1 MNIVILSGRVATDID
16 SRVTKDG
23 RLVSHFNI
31 ATPTGFKRN
40 KDGKIPAEFHRIN
53 AWGKIAENCRDY
65 LVKGRQINIRG
76 HLINNTYTNKNGQKI
91 RTEEVTADKVEFIDL
106 PRSNSNN
113 NKEPNENISSTAI
126 PLDEAPT
133 SVGVPT
139 LQDMSIAADSFG
151 IEIPF

>member
-40 KDGKIPAEFHRIN
+40 KEGKIPAEFHRIN

-106 PRSNSNN
+106 PRSNSK
-113 NKEPNENISSTAI
+113 NKELNADIASTAI
-126 PLDEAPT
+126 PLDEAPA

-151 IEIPF
+151 LEIPF

>member
-65 LVKGRQINIRG
+65 LVKGRQLNIRG
-76 HLINNTYTNKNGQKI
+76 HLSNNTYTTADGKHLKFS
-91 RTEEVTADKVEFIDL
+91 EVTADTVEFVEMT
-106 PRSNSNN
+106 RTTKNSST
-113 NKEPNENISSTAI
+113 PTTNIKDTAI
-126 PLDEAPT
+126 PLDESTDKVGWPT
-133 SVGVPT
+133 
-139 LQDMSIAADSFG
+139 
-151 IEIPF
+151 

>member
-76 HLINNTYTNKNGQKI
+76 HLSNNIYTTPDGKRLKFS
-91 RTEEVTADKVEFIDL
+91 EVTADKVEFVDI
-106 PRSNSNN
+106 PRSS
-113 NKEPNENISSTAI
+113 KNINVTTANMNDTSI
-126 PLDEAPT
+126 SLDEST

-139 LQDMSIAADSFG
+139 LQDMSIPADDYG
-151 IEIPF
+151 VEIPF

>member
-23 RLVSHFNI
+23 RLVSHFNL

-65 LVKGRQINIRG
+65 LVKGRQLNIRG
-76 HLINNTYTNKNGQKI
+76 HLSNNTYTTADGKHLKFS
-91 RTEEVTADKVEFIDL
+91 EVTADKVEFVDL
-106 PRSNSNN
+106 PRSKKNSNTSAAN
-113 NKEPNENISSTAI
+113 MNDTAI
-126 PLDEAPT
+126 PLDEPAA

-139 LQDMSIAADSFG
+139 LQDMSISAGEFG
-151 IEIPF
+151 VEIPF

>member
-23 RLVSHFNI
+23 RLVSHFNL

-40 KDGKIPAEFHRIN
+40 KEGKIPAEFHRIN

-65 LVKGRQINIRG
+65 LVKGRQLNIRG
-76 HLINNTYTNKNGQKI
+76 HLSNNTYTTSDGKHLKFS
-91 RTEEVTADKVEFIDL
+91 EVTADKVEFVDL
-106 PRSNSNN
+106 PRSSKSGPTSTANMTN
-113 NKEPNENISSTAI
+113 TAI
-126 PLDEAPT
+126 PLDVPAA

-139 LQDMSIAADSFG
+139 LQDMSISSSDFG
-151 IEIPF
+151 VEIPF

>member
-23 RLVSHFNI
+23 RLVSHFNL

-40 KDGKIPAEFHRIN
+40 KEGKIPAEFHRIN

-65 LVKGRQINIRG
+65 LVKGRQLNIRG
-76 HLINNTYTNKNGQKI
+76 HLSNNTYTTADGKHLKFS
-91 RTEEVTADKVEFIDL
+91 EVTADKVEFVDL
-106 PRSNSNN
+106 PRSSKSGNT
-113 NKEPNENISSTAI
+113 STANMTDTTI
-126 PLDEAPT
+126 PLDAPAA

-139 LQDMSIAADSFG
+139 LQDMSVSSSDFG
-151 IEIPF
+151 VEIPF

>member
-65 LVKGRQINIRG
+65 LVKGRQLNIRG
-76 HLINNTYTNKNGQKI
+76 HLSNNTYTTADGKHLKFS
-91 RTEEVTADKVEFIDL
+91 EVTADKVEFVDL
-106 PRSNSNN
+106 PRSKNSNTSAAN
-113 NKEPNENISSTAI
+113 MNDTAI
-126 PLDEAPT
+126 PLDEPAA

-139 LQDMSIAADSFG
+139 LQDMSISAGEFG
-151 IEIPF
+151 VEIPF